1 MLSDFENNKF
11 TEYELLMKFNP
22 KIINSKIKAMN
33 MQIECMYHLNMSH
46 VITADNGQLVSTS
59 YPLDKLVIYIIEEKS
74 KLSYYKRKSD
84 ERLKILKR
92 VISSYTLQ
100 EQRNIMRYMATNGR
114 VKDFDVIDRLQVD
127 LYKACRKTSDIEQIK
142 PINEVA
148 TFKVEDKACTV

>member
-1 MLSDFENNKF
+1 MLPDFENNKF

-59 YPLDKLVIYIIEEKS
+59 YPLDKLVIYIVEEKN

-84 ERLKILKR
+84 ERLKVLKR

-100 EQRNIMRYMATNGR
+100 EQRNIMRFMATNGR

-127 LYKACRKTSDIEQIK
+127 LYKACQKTSDIEQIK
-142 PINEVA
+142 SINDVA

>member
-1 MLSDFENNKF
+1 MLPDFENNKF

-59 YPLDKLVIYIIEEKS
+59 YALDKLVIYIIEEKS

-148 TFKVEDKACTV
+148 TYKVEDKACTV

>member
-1 MLSDFENNKF
+1 MLPDFENNKF

-100 EQRNIMRYMATNGR
+100 EQRNIIRYMATNGR

-127 LYKACRKTSDIEQIK
+127 LYKACRKTSDIDQIQ
-142 PINEVA
+142 PINDVA

>member
-1 MLSDFENNKF
+1 MLPDFENNKF

-33 MQIECMYHLNMSH
+33 TQIECMYHLNMSH

-127 LYKACRKTSDIEQIK
+127 LYKAWRKTSDIEQIK
-142 PINEVA
+142 HINDVA

>member
-1 MLSDFENNKF
+1 CSLVGSEMCIRDS
-11 TEYELLMKFNP
+11 
-22 KIINSKIKAMN
+22 
-33 MQIECMYHLNMSH
+33 LNMSH

-100 EQRNIMRYMATNGR
+100 EQRNIIRYMATNGR

-127 LYKACRKTSDIEQIK
+127 LYKACRKTSDIDQIQ
-142 PINEVA
+142 PINDVA

>member
-1 MLSDFENNKF
+1 MLPDFENNKF

-33 MQIECMYHLNMSH
+33 TQIECMYHLNMSH

-127 LYKACRKTSDIEQIK
+127 LYKAWRKTSDIEQIK
-142 PINEVA
+142 PINEVV
-148 TFKVEDKACTV
+148 TFKVGDKACTV

>member
-1 MLSDFENNKF
+1 MLPDFENNKF

-100 EQRNIMRYMATNGR
+100 EKRNIMRYMATNGR

-142 PINEVA
+142 SINDVA
-148 TFKVEDKACTV
+148 TFKVEEKRCTV

>member
-1 MLSDFENNKF
+1 MLPDFENNKF
-11 TEYELLMKFNP
+11 TEYELLMKFNT

-33 MQIECMYHLNMSH
+33 TQIECMYHINMSH
-46 VITADNGQLVSTS
+46 VTTDENGRLVSTS
-59 YPLDKLVIYIIEEKS
+59 YPLDKLVIYIVEEKN
-74 KLSYYKRKSD
+74 KLGYYKRKSN

>member
-1 MLSDFENNKF
+1 MLPDFENNKF

-46 VITADNGQLVSTS
+46 VITDDNGQLVSTS

-74 KLSYYKRKSD
+74 KLSYYKRRSD

-127 LYKACRKTSDIEQIK
+127 LYKACQKTSDIKQIK
-142 PINEVA
+142 SSNEVA
-148 TFKVEDKACTV
+148 TFKVEDMACTV

>member
-1 MLSDFENNKF
+1 MLPNFENNKF

-22 KIINSKIKAMN
+22 KIINSKIKAIN

-46 VITADNGQLVSTS
+46 VTTDENGRLVSTS
-59 YPLDKLVIYIIEEKS
+59 YPLDKLVIYIVEEKN
-74 KLSYYKRKSD
+74 KLGYYKRKSN

-142 PINEVA
+142 PINDVA

>member
-1 MLSDFENNKF
+1 MLPDFENNKF

-46 VITADNGQLVSTS
+46 VITDENGRLVSTS
-59 YPLDKLVIYIIEEKS
+59 YPLDKLVIYIVEEKN
-74 KLSYYKRKSD
+74 KLGYYKRKSD

-100 EQRNIMRYMATNGR
+100 EQRDIMRYMATNGR
-114 VKDFDVIDRLQVD
+114 VKDFNVMTG
-127 LYKACRKTSDIEQIK
+127 YKLICIK
-142 PINEVA
+142 RVKKQAI
-148 TFKVEDKACTV
+148 

>member
-1 MLSDFENNKF
+1 MLPDFEKNKF

-46 VITADNGQLVSTS
+46 VITDENGRLVSTS
-59 YPLDKLVIYIIEEKS
+59 YPLDKLVIYIIEEKN
-74 KLSYYKRKSD
+74 KLDYYKRKSN

-142 PINEVA
+142 SINDVA

>member
-1 MLSDFENNKF
+1 MLPDFEKSKF

-46 VITADNGQLVSTS
+46 VITDDNGHLVSTS
-59 YPLDKLVIYIIEEKS
+59 YPLDKLVIYIVEEKS

-127 LYKACRKTSDIEQIK
+127 LYKACRKTSDIDQIK
-142 PINEVA
+142 SINDVA

>member
-1 MLSDFENNKF
+1 MLPDFEKNEF

-46 VITADNGQLVSTS
+46 VITDENGRLVSTS

-127 LYKACRKTSDIEQIK
+127 LYKACRKTSDIDQIQ
-142 PINEVA
+142 PINDVA
-148 TFKVEDKACTV
+148 TFKVEDMACTV

>member
-1 MLSDFENNKF
+1 MLPDFENNKF

-22 KIINSKIKAMN
+22 KIINSKIKAIN

-92 VISSYTLQ
+92 VIRSYTLQ

-142 PINEVA
+142 SINDVA

>member
-1 MLSDFENNKF
+1 MLPDFENNKF

-46 VITADNGQLVSTS
+46 VITDDNGQLVSSS

-92 VISSYTLQ
+92 VIRSYTLQ
-100 EQRNIMRYMATNGR
+100 EQRNVMRYMATNGR
-114 VKDFDVIDRLQVD
+114 VKDFDVIDRLQTD
-127 LYKACRKTSDIEQIK
+127 LYKACLKTSDIEQIK
-142 PINEVA
+142 SINDVA

>member
-1 MLSDFENNKF
+1 MLPDFEKNKF

-46 VITADNGQLVSTS
+46 VITDDNDMMVSVS
-59 YPLDKLVIYIIEEKS
+59 YPLDKLVIYIIEEKE
-74 KLSYYKRKSD
+74 KLSYYKRKST
-84 ERLKILKR
+84 ERLKLLKR

-127 LYKACRKTSDIEQIK
+127 LYKACRKTSDTKQI
-142 PINEVA
+142 A
-148 TFKVEDKACTV
+148 TFKVEDKACIV

>member
-1 MLSDFENNKF
+1 MLPDFENNKF

-127 LYKACRKTSDIEQIK
+127 LYKACRKTSDIKQIK
-142 PINEVA
+142 SSNEVA

>member
-1 MLSDFENNKF
+1 MLPDFENNKF

-46 VITADNGQLVSTS
+46 VITDDNGQLVSTS
-59 YPLDKLVIYIIEEKS
+59 YPLDKLVIYIIEEKN

-84 ERLKILKR
+84 KRLKVLKR

-100 EQRNIMRYMATNGR
+100 EQRNVMRYMATNGR

-127 LYKACRKTSDIEQIK
+127 LYKACGKTSDIEQIK
-142 PINEVA
+142 PINEVV
-148 TFKVEDKACTV
+148 TFKVENKACTV

>member
-1 MLSDFENNKF
+1 MLPDFENNKF

-33 MQIECMYHLNMSH
+33 TQIECMYHLNMSH
-46 VITADNGQLVSTS
+46 VITDDNGQLVSTS
-59 YPLDKLVIYIIEEKS
+59 YPLDKLVIYIIEEKN

-114 VKDFDVIDRLQVD
+114 LKDVDVIDRLQVD
-127 LYKACRKTSDIEQIK
+127 LYKACRKTSDIDQIK
-142 PINEVA
+142 PINDVA
-148 TFKVEDKACTV
+148 TFKVEDMSCTV

>member
-1 MLSDFENNKF
+1 MLPDFENNKF

-46 VITADNGQLVSTS
+46 VITADNGQLVSIS

-74 KLSYYKRKSD
+74 KLSYYKRRSD

-142 PINEVA
+142 PINDVA

>member
-1 MLSDFENNKF
+1 MLPDFENNKF

-33 MQIECMYHLNMSH
+33 TQIECMYHLNMSH
-46 VITADNGQLVSTS
+46 VITDENGRLVSTS

-74 KLSYYKRKSD
+74 KLSYYKRRSD

-100 EQRNIMRYMATNGR
+100 EQRDIMRYMATNGR
-114 VKDFDVIDRLQVD
+114 VKDVDVIDRLQVD
-127 LYKACRKTSDIEQIK
+127 LYKACRKTSDIKQIK
-142 PINEVA
+142 CSNEVV
-148 TFKVEDKACTV
+148 TFKVGDKACTV